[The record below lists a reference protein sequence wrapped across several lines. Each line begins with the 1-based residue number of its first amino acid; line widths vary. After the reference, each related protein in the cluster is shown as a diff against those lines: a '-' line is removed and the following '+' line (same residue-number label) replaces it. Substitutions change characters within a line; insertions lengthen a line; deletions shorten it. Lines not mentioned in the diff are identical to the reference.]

1 MTARSNMVY
10 EELGRELE
18 GKLGEKMYELLAKL
32 V

>member
-10 EELGRELE
+10 GELGRELE
-18 GKLGEKMYELLAKL
+18 GKLGEKKYELL